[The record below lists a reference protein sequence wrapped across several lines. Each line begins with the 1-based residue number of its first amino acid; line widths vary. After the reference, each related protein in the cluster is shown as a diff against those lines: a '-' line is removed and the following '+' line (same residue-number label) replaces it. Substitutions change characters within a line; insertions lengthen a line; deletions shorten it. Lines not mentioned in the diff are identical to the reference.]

1 MANEGQDLTVSFLLE
16 AKIRARSCNRTFVRQ
31 QSLIHASAQP
41 KKHASESASISC
53 TRSFMR
59 SLDDNP
65 GYSCHFRS
73 ARCQ

>member
-53 TRSFMR
+53 TRSF
-59 SLDDNP
+59 DDNP